1 MGALLDSAGN
11 GMVCVAVAVHKT
23 SSFCFVG
30 GSMSGFGGNMQNVLE
45 KHLLFG
51 IAARRDQF
59 GGLGVF

>member
-30 GSMSGFGGNMQNVLE
+30 GSMSGFGGNMQNVL
-45 KHLLFG
+45 
-51 IAARRDQF
+51 
-59 GGLGVF
+59 